1 MADYYQIQPAI
12 FCEPCKDC
20 GARPVIQQTKDKFV
34 VLCPNDKDHYKTKP
48 GLIDI
53 KDWNLKNKKQ
63 IPFVNT
69 VPAQKAS

>member
-1 MADYYQIQPAI
+1 MPQLYQIQPAI

-20 GARPVIQQTKDKFV
+20 GARPVIQQIKDKFV

-63 IPFVNT
+63 IPFVNNT
-69 VPAQKAS
+69 PAQKAS

>member
-20 GARPVIQQTKDKFV
+20 GARPVIQQVKDKFV

-48 GLIDI
+48 GLVDI
-53 KDWNLKNKKQ
+53 LDWNLKNKKQ
-63 IPFVNT
+63 MPFVNT